1 MNTYENSQ
9 KAEHRKFLRFV
20 ALRLDESPA
29 GTTNVKKKTEPYLSH
44 SAQVSG
50 PSVMAKPVSSTDWDP
65 EEHQLEEIL
74 AHQENQDLRMSRI
87 ESALTSII
95 KHLEHQAVTQQEPM
109 NPWTMVKEEPN

>member
-1 MNTYENSQ
+1 
-9 KAEHRKFLRFV
+9 
-20 ALRLDESPA
+20 
-29 GTTNVKKKTEPYLSH
+29 
-44 SAQVSG
+44 
-50 PSVMAKPVSSTDWDP
+50 MAKPVSSTDWDP